1 MGTIDELGVRRVINC
16 LGSWTILGGSVLSKE
31 VLDAMADAAR
41 SYVVIDEL
49 EEKAGNYMA
58 KVTGAEAAYV
68 TSGSAAALV
77 LATAACIT
85 GKDPAKIHRLP
96 NTEGLKNE
104 VVIQRGHRNVY
115 DHAFRVPGAKLVEI
129 GIASRT
135 APWELE
141 AAINEKTAAIAYV
154 LSFTCAQRGMLTL
167 EQVVE
172 TAKKHKVPVIVDAA
186 AEIPPVENLRKFIEA
201 GADLVAFSGGK
212 GLRGPNNTG
221 ILCGRRDLVEAA
233 KLQAYPH
240 DGVGRPMKVGK
251 ECIAGLVKA
260 LQMYVE
266 KVSKEE
272 QQIWESRVKY
282 IVENLNDIPGL
293 EPNRVF
299 PDEPGHP
306 IPSACLCLDGEK
318 LGKTAAQVIEALWSG
333 DPAIRVWDLDADR
346 GVVKIVPTTMQ
357 DGDEKVVVD
366 RIKEILNMR

>member
-49 EEKAGNYMA
+49 EEKAGNYVA

-272 QQIWESRVKY
+272 QQIWESRVRY

-293 EPNRVF
+293 ESNRVF

-366 RIKEILNMR
+366 RIKEILNVH